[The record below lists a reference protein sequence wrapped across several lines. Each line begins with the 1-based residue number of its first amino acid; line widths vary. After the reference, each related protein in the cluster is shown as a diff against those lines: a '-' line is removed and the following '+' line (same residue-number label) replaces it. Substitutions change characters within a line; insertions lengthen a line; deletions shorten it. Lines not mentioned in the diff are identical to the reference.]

1 MADSLRRL
9 NAEGINRFAAY
20 LGELRK
26 DRTLAPDRSLL
37 VDESTSEFM
46 AGGVELEQPGFS
58 TKKQAAEYLHPR
70 LKTLDP
76 PDLFR
81 DAQLWT
87 WLALYYFDDVCPA
100 DEDGKRKPVADPHY
114 ILDAQ
119 NHRRRYR
126 HLLATPVLI
135 KDAIPDHNR
144 IYLNA
149 PLPVHGELVE
159 QTMSRLYL
167 IRIPAVREAIDRL
180 YFDTER
186 DAVKPGAVTRTRRGN
201 LRERLTTR
209 IQQLSM
215 TYDVSAMSSDQ
226 LIEALGTEFEQW
238 AQS

>member
-1 MADSLRRL
+1 MADSVRRL

-20 LGELRK
+20 LAELRK

-46 AGGVELEQPGFS
+46 AGGIEVDQSGFI

-70 LKTLDP
+70 LKLLDH

-81 DAQLWT
+81 DGGLWT
-87 WLALYYFDDVCPA
+87 WLALYYFDDVCPMG
-100 DEDGKRKPVADPHY
+100 EDGKRKAVADPHY

-119 NHRRRYR
+119 NHKRRYR

-135 KDAIPDHNR
+135 QDAIPDHNR

-149 PLPVHGELVE
+149 PLPVHGDLVE
-159 QTMSRLYL
+159 QTISRLYM
-167 IRIPAVREAIDRL
+167 IRIPAVCEAIDRL

-186 DAVKPGAVTRTRRGN
+186 DAVKRGALTRTRRGN

-215 TYDVSAMSSDQ
+215 TYDVSAMSGDK
-226 LIEALGTEFEQW
+226 LIEVLGAEFEGW
-238 AQS
+238 AK